1 MVALVSNAT
10 FFQFSHSQD
19 CKMQRS
25 FPLILALASLSLLLG
40 CSGEDTGPPV
50 YEVKGKVTLDGE
62 VLADATVQ
70 LFPVKGPMASSQTN
84 DKGEYTLNA
93 IAGKHKVTVSKSEGE
108 QATEGGEE
116 DGEGDVVAAD
126 VAEEVDDGEESVSS
140 LVPVMYSSSE
150 TTTLT
155 VTVEAKE
162 DAPNDGNLD
171 LSSP

>member
-40 CSGEDTGPPV
+40 CSGEEPGPPV
-50 YEVKGKVTLDGE
+50 YPVKGKVTLDGE
-62 VLADATVQ
+62 VLAGATIQ
-70 LFPVKGPMASSQTN
+70 FFPEKGPLASATTD

-108 QATEGGEE
+108 EATEEGEE
-116 DGEGDVVAAD
+116 DGEDEVVAAD
-126 VAEEVDDGEESVSS
+126 LAEEPDEGEEGGSS
-140 LVPVMYSSSE
+140 LVPVIYSSLD

-155 VTVEAKE
+155 VTVKADE

-171 LSSP
+171 LSSS